1 MSDNRFGVQF
11 NPFAPL
17 PEPEPEGG
25 RFNEAAIFDAIQQGM
40 TQGGMGFTV
49 ADPAQAKANADYFWH
64 WMTQMPIRDAM
75 AAGSQAFIDAPGSTW
90 DATRAGFGTA
100 HAYLQQHLPDYLRFQ
115 GPGGTPIPAEE
126 RPTQPGFASIF
137 AQGREPLPAGVTPE
151 EFRSDLMGLLENRNG
166 PQAPEGSG
174 GRGGVTPEGF
184 AAKYGMDPS
193 LDILTMAEQA
203 DLRYGD
209 PAVPGAIADIA
220 ATAVDVFDVATR
232 ALGLVGPISGL
243 ARQFGPDDWL
253 AIASP
258 GSWYRRPTATRPGT
272 PRQALE
278 VYGDAVRRYETHGPS
293 GSLSM
298 LADDIQQFFRA
309 AGADRVSIEPWRVGD
324 DLLPSSGTVQVGDA
338 TVTFN
343 FYFPNGPDGPG
354 AFMEIN
360 TLHTS
365 NPNGRSPHQ
374 LAALQPILEF
384 ADLNGITLTTYA
396 HPFDHKAVS
405 RAGLENIYNKL
416 GFEYKD
422 AQGLYG
428 QPGSPLVRAP
438 VTMAD
443 NDLRAAE
450 YAARRNALVETRAR
464 FAARPPRDAGD
475 ILGILTVTESL
486 PSGIRPVG
494 GNFPTP
500 ARLAE
505 LTADDVSRGAVDD
518 AVYALFRVLS
528 DALDDADASYARYN
542 TRRAPTPPDEFTD
555 GLRSMSDAMKDYLRG
570 NIQDADVLARA
581 EDLVDWRMT
590 ESLGAGRLFDNY
602 VQPPSGTSLEG
613 LEGSLD
619 RLRQAQAAEFDAAT
633 AASGSLTSATPE
645 GTYQTLAAA
654 FGGRLPAIPDEPM
667 PDEVFSHIQALE
679 GVIQARRMNRIDDS
693 AMMLMAD
700 DARVR
705 LERFMGTDAGADLYD
720 TNPDAALYL
729 ERLLDDVLGD
739 QDALREAAAMAP
751 SAQAPTPSAPGVMHN
766 LDAQG
771 TDPFLYEPPSHMLVD
786 DQAATPGA
794 AFRAANPEAPEDI
807 AALADSGRYD
817 LSPAVLDG
825 NRMRFTYTMRGTDT
839 WPSVSDSLTLP
850 DGSTASMRPTRYNP
864 DIATPRAVSRDGSVV
879 HSFDLADGWAARF
892 DDLAVEDPSMMYR
905 GMSWEEWQ
913 EAQRTGYIKSQG
925 TYNIGE
931 QQAGMTLYAE
941 SPGDAASY
949 AGGFAPERFAPSAE
963 KPGVVIAVPR
973 RYGVAGAAPRGEIA
987 IPDAIPLSEVSGV
1000 WEGHVY
1006 AARDDGYIDAVREW
1020 GDAGYSRGSA
1030 TPLTSYV
1037 AWRQAGL
1044 PDWQRVGGT
1053 R

>member
-40 TQGGMGFTV
+40 ARGGMGFTV
-49 ADPAQAKANADYFWH
+49 TDPAQVKANADHFWQ
-64 WMTQMPIRDAM
+64 WMSQTPIRDAM

-90 DATRAGFGTA
+90 DATRAGFSTA
-100 HAYLQQHLPDYLRFQ
+100 NAYLRENLPDYLRFR
-115 GPGGTPIPAEE
+115 GPGGAPIPMEE
-126 RPTQPGFASIF
+126 RPTQPGFADVF
-137 AQGREPLPAGVTPE
+137 AQGREPLPVGVTPE

-193 LDILTMAEQA
+193 LDTLTMAEQA

-209 PAVPGAIADIA
+209 PTVPGAIADIT
-220 ATAVDVFDVATR
+220 ATAVDVFDAATR

-272 PRQALE
+272 PRQALD
-278 VYGDAVRRYETHGPS
+278 VYGEAVRRYEAHGPS
-293 GSLSM
+293 GNLSM

-309 AGADRVSIEPWRVGD
+309 AGADRVSIEPMRIGD
-324 DLLPSSGTVQVGDA
+324 DLLPSAGRVQVGDA

-396 HPFDHKAVS
+396 NPFDHKAVS

-416 GFEYKD
+416 GFEYKN
-422 AQGLYG
+422 AQGPYG
-428 QPGSPLVRAP
+428 QPGSPLVREP

-475 ILGILTVTESL
+475 ILGVLTVAESL
-486 PSGIRPVG
+486 PPGIRPVG

-505 LTADDVSRGAVDD
+505 LTAEDVGRGTVDD

-542 TRRAPTPPDEFTD
+542 TRRTPAPPDEFTD
-555 GLRSMSDAMKDYLRG
+555 GLRSMSDALKDYLRG

-590 ESLGAGRLFDNY
+590 ESLDAGRLFDNY
-602 VQPPSGTSLEG
+602 VQPPSGASLQG

-619 RLRQAQAAEFDAAT
+619 RLRQGQAAEFDAAV
-633 AASGSLTSATPE
+633 AASGPLISVTPD

-654 FGGRLPAIPDEPM
+654 FGNRLPAIPDEPM

-679 GVIQARRMNRIDDS
+679 GLIQARRANHVDDS

-700 DARVR
+700 DTRVR
-705 LERFMGTDAGADLYD
+705 LERFMGTEAGADLYD
-720 TNPDAALYL
+720 TNADAALYL

-739 QDALREAAAMAP
+739 PDALREAV
-751 SAQAPTPSAPGVMHN
+751 T
-766 LDAQG
+766 LDFA
-771 TDPFLYEPPSHMLVD
+771 DLNIVD
-786 DQAATPGA
+786 DILLGPGDIEAPGA
-794 AFRAANPEAPEDI
+794 AFRAANPEAPESI
-807 AALADSGRYD
+807 AVLADSGRYD
-817 LSPAVLDG
+817 LSPATVDG
-825 NRMRFTYTMRGTDT
+825 NRMRFTYTMRGTDG

-850 DGSTASMRPTRYNP
+850 DGNTASMRPQRYNP

-879 HSFDLADGWAARF
+879 HAFDLADGWAAHF
-892 DDLAVEDPSMMYR
+892 DDLVEADPDMMYR

-913 EAQRTGYIKSQG
+913 EAQRTGYIKSRG

-941 SPGDAASY
+941 DPGSAASY
-949 AGGFAPERFAPSAE
+949 ASGFAPEQFAPSAE

-973 RYGVAGAAPRGEIA
+973 RYGVVGAAPRGEIA
-987 IPDAIPLSEVSGV
+987 IPDAVPLSEVSGV

-1006 AARDDGYIDAVREW
+1006 AVREDGYVDAVREW

-1030 TPLTSYV
+1030 TPLTSYI

-1044 PDWQRVGGT
+1044 PDWQRAGGT
-1053 R
+1053 P